1 MAILITIVVHEHPP
15 LHVKVIFITNNMN
28 DPHDISDLYIL
39 PPKKNCVAPPYILE
53 PPPPPSNIAP
63 PSHDDATSEISM

>member
-15 LHVKVIFITNNMN
+15 LHVKVIFIANNMN

-39 PPKKNCVAPPYILE
+39 PPKKKIVLHPPYIGTA
-53 PPPPPSNIAP
+53 PPTNIAP